1 MNSNSINNT
10 KLNIPLPE
18 YQNKIKISE
27 LMTATELR
35 TYQHSQF
42 MSELYRS
49 KRKLLEKIGIETYI
63 NEDKNIYKKEKKF
76 YQQKLEKAEII
87 LNYLNK

>member
-1 MNSNSINNT
+1 MNSNSISNT
-10 KLNIPLPE
+10 KLNIPVPE

-27 LMTATELR
+27 LMTPTELR
-35 TYQHSQF
+35 TYHHSQF

-49 KRKLLEKIGIETYI
+49 KIKLLKKIGIETYI

-87 LNYLNK
+87 LNYLYK